1 MSNIRQIVSI
11 LPAILAVSSALT
23 VQNTNN
29 ADTLAKAILGEGI
42 KLVSASFKGSSMSSG
57 TFTAGPQGIRNAGV
71 LTTGDV
77 QDVIPDPA
85 TDDEV
90 DSKSDGADGADDLC
104 GPLADGATSYDATVL
119 SMEVELSDGFDG
131 FAAEFVF
138 ATEEYPE
145 YVGSA
150 YNDVFGIFVDSKQ
163 VAFDASG
170 APITVNGPFF
180 SSNNVITPPESG
192 SSYQGSTPL
201 LRSGAKADPGAHH
214 IDIAICDISDT
225 LRDSSVFV
233 AINACNG
240 DKCKSGTTIIPDDE
254 KDPYPVDPYPSA
266 SGTGY
271 PGPGY
276 GNGTH
281 PEPCVT
287 KTYTACKYDGACET
301 SYEVVT
307 YPKPTYPVTD
317 YPPNTY
323 PPNTYPVTDYEP
335 GYTSSGGE
343 YPVPTYSTHVP
354 KPPAYPPGDTP
365 VEYQP
370 PAPQYTNGSL
380 PYQQYT
386 VGAAGRG
393 LSVAAV
399 VAGLVAFFW

>member
-11 LPAILAVSSALT
+11 LPAVLAVSSALT

-42 KLVSASFKGSSMSSG
+42 KLVSASFKGSAMSSG

-77 QDVIPDPA
+77 QDVISDPA
-85 TDDEV
+85 TDGEV
-90 DSKSDGADGADDLC
+90 DSKSDGAEGADDLC

-119 SMEVELSDGFDG
+119 SMEVELDDGFDG

-180 SSNNVITPPESG
+180 SSSNVITPPNSG

-201 LRSGAKADPGAHH
+201 LRSGAKASPGAHH

-233 AINACNG
+233 AINACTG

-254 KDPYPVDPYPSA
+254 KDPYPADPSA

-281 PEPCVT
+281 SEPCVT
-287 KTYTACKYDGACET
+287 KTYTACKHDGACET

-323 PPNTYPVTDYEP
+323 PVTDNEP
-335 GYTSSGGE
+335 GYTSTGGE
-343 YPVPTYSTHVP
+343 YPVPTYSEHVP
-354 KPPAYPPGDTP
+354 KPPSYTS

-380 PYQQYT
+380 PYQHYT
-386 VGAAGRG
+386 GGAAGRG
-393 LSVAAV
+393 MSFAAV
-399 VAGLVAFFW
+399 VAGVVAFFW